1 MFQDKNSTLQSL
13 ALRNDVTLELGCGNR
28 KRLEKSI
35 GIDML
40 DYPCV
45 DIVGDLNEVLQAFP
59 AESVNLVTSHHV
71 FEHLD
76 DLGEIL
82 DELVRILRP
91 GGRLEIAVPHFSN
104 PYYFSDAT
112 HKSFFGLYTL
122 CYFSSGSNFKRKVP
136 SYKRQLHFEILT
148 VDLIFK
154 SSRPFYLRHG
164 FKRLLGL
171 FFNFNNYT
179 RELYEE
185 NFCYIFPCYE
195 LRYSLRKL
203 TC

>member
-1 MFQDKNSTLQSL
+1 MFQDKNSILENIKF
-13 ALRNDVTLELGCGNR
+13 RDGVILELGCGNR
-28 KRLEKSI
+28 KRFENSI

-45 DIVGDLNEVLQAFP
+45 DIVGNLSEVLQSFP
-59 AESVNLVTSHHV
+59 IGSVDRVTSHHV

-76 DLGEIL
+76 DLEGIL
-82 DELVRILRP
+82 MELARILKH
-91 GGRLEIAVPHFSN
+91 GGLLEIVVPHFSN

-122 CYFSSGSNFKRKVP
+122 CYFSSGSPFQRQVP
-136 SYKRQLHFEILT
+136 SYQRQLNFETVT

-154 SSRPFYLRHG
+154 SARPFYLRHG
-164 FKRLLGL
+164 FKRLFGY

-185 NFCYIFPCYE
+185 NFCYVFPCYE
-195 LRYSLRKL
+195 LRYVLRRIK
-203 TC
+203 C

>member
-28 KRLEKSI
+28 KRLENSI

-59 AESVNLVTSHHV
+59 AESVNLITSHHV

-76 DLGEIL
+76 DLEEML
-82 DELVRILRP
+82 DELARVLRP
-91 GGRLEIAVPHFSN
+91 GGKLEIAVPHFSN

-136 SYKRQLHFEILT
+136 SYKRQLNFEILN